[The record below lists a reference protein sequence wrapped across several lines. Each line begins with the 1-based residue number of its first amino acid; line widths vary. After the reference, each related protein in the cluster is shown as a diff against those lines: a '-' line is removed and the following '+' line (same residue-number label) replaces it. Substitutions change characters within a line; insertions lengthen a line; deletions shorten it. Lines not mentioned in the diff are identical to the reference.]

1 MAMDHGTAEQAA
13 QMAQEAAAH
22 DAGGFLTHSGFL
34 ADPQNW
40 VLVSCVIFLYVL
52 AKYAKD
58 TIVGGLDART
68 ERIRNELNEAERLRT
83 EAQEL
88 LAQYQRKHR
97 DAMKDAEEIIDHA
110 KEAAKRLTDDAKA
123 DITESV
129 KRREAALE
137 EKIAR
142 AEANA
147 MQEIR
152 DRAAELA
159 MTAAEKMIMDS
170 LAAKDGHSKM
180 IDESIEQMKG
190 KFH

>member
-1 MAMDHGTAEQAA
+1 MATEQGAAEQAA
-13 QMAQEAAAH
+13 QAAH
-22 DAGGFLTHSGFL
+22 ETGSFLTESGFL
-34 ADPQNW
+34 ADTHNW
-40 VLVSCVIFLYVL
+40 VLISCVIFVYILF
-52 AKYAKD
+52 KYAKD
-58 TIVGGLDART
+58 AIVGGLDART

-97 DAMKDAEEIIDHA
+97 DAMKDAEEIIEHA
-110 KEAAKRLTDDAKA
+110 KETAIRLTDEAKE
-123 DITESV
+123 DIAANV
-129 KRREAALE
+129 KRREAALD

-152 DRAAELA
+152 DRTAELA
-159 MTAAEKMIMDS
+159 MAAAEKMIMDN
-170 LAAKDGHSKM
+170 LASKDEQAKLVD
-180 IDESIEQMKG
+180 DSIKQMQG